1 MNWCWLPGIERDRR
15 VIESSV
21 DESIRE
27 PQLESLVSEIGTDL
41 YRLAASVPPSLLDG
55 RGLKGRV
62 VARALRDEQLRAA
75 MFRFIDTLPQLE
87 TASDVAIH
95 FFAYFEGHALGGRWG
110 RLLKLANPA
119 ILAPAVR
126 MAVGRVARYFLIEES
141 EHAVSRVLK
150 RLRRFPAMASFDAV
164 GEAVLTE
171 AEAEH
176 YLKRNLA
183 SIDWQVAGGAKPP
196 HLSIKLSALTPRADP
211 IDLAG
216 ARERILTKLN
226 QLMPRVRATHACLT
240 IDMEQYELKPLIL
253 DVFQHLLDAY
263 PQPDWLPAIALQ
275 AYLPDTATDLE
286 QLIRAVRARQRRIGI
301 RLVKGAYWDTEV
313 AMAQQRHW
321 PQPVFGQK
329 AQTDAQ
335 FERLTGMLFDNT
347 DVIYPAIATH
357 NIRSVACAMALA
369 RARALPAGSWEIQ
382 ALYGMADP
390 LAKAL
395 ARRGVS
401 LRVYVPIGNLLSGI
415 AYLIRRLME
424 NTANTSVVRQTY
436 ADGRD
441 PRVLLAPP
449 RAEAIAPTRPNTNS
463 FTNTPHLDFSRSEVR
478 SRFKL
483 ALESVRGQW
492 GREYPLAIQG
502 VNRVG
507 AFEASINPAE
517 PGEVLGRVE
526 MADDAHV
533 DQALANARKVFAEW
547 RATPASE
554 RVELCMRAA
563 GIMLRRRAELAAW
576 QVFEVGKNWREADA
590 DVAEA
595 IDYLRYY
602 AQDMSR
608 LDGWQPTALF
618 PGLTNHLRY
627 EPRGVT
633 VVIAPWNFPL
643 AILTGMTVA
652 ALVSGNPAIMKPA
665 GPSQLIAHQ
674 LLDVFR
680 EAGFPPRVCQLLTGH
695 GSKVGQR
702 LVEHADVAMIAFT
715 GSRDVGLSILRQ
727 AAGLV
732 PGQRQLKRVVCEMG
746 GKNAIIVD
754 SDADLDEA
762 VLQTLHS
769 AFGYQG
775 QKCSAA
781 SRLIVVG
788 KDLHD
793 RFTARLAEALDACS
807 YGPPQDPQ
815 YEFGPVISGSARNK
829 VQSYIDLGRSEGRL
843 FYRGSVPERGCYVA
857 PAIFTEIDP
866 RHRLAREEI
875 FGPVLSVL
883 HARSFEHAV
892 QIALDTDYGL
902 TGSVFSRLPAHIE
915 LARNEF
921 RVGNLYIN
929 RRTTGAQV
937 GVQPFGGIGHSGT
950 GIQAG
955 GPDYL
960 KQFMWT
966 RVVSENT
973 LRHGYVPP
981 DNQN

>member
-1 MNWCWLPGIERDRR
+1 
-15 VIESSV
+15 V

-27 PQLESLVSEIGTDL
+27 SQLESQVSEIGSDL
-41 YRLAASVPPSLLDG
+41 YRLAASAPPSLLDG

-75 MFRFIDTLPQLE
+75 LFRFVDTLPQLE
-87 TASDVAIH
+87 TPSDVAIH
-95 FFAYFEGHALGGRWG
+95 FFAYLEGRALGGTWG
-110 RLLKLANPA
+110 RLLKLANPS
-119 ILAPAVR
+119 IIAPAVR
-126 MAVGRVARYFLIEES
+126 LAVGRIARYFLIEETDR
-141 EHAVSRVLK
+141 AVSRVLK
-150 RLRRFPAMASFDAV
+150 QLQRFPAAASFDAV

-176 YLKRNLA
+176 YLRRNLA

-216 ARERILTKLN
+216 ARERILTMLGR
-226 QLMPRVRATHACLT
+226 LMPRVHETHACLT
-240 IDMEQYELKPLIL
+240 IDMEQFELKPLIL
-253 DVFQHLLDAY
+253 DVFRHLLDAY
-263 PQPDWLPAIALQ
+263 PEPQWLPAIALQ

-286 QLIRAVRARQRRIGI
+286 QLIRFARARQRRIGI

-313 AMAQQRHW
+313 AMARQRHW
-321 PQPVFGQK
+321 AQPVFAEK

-335 FERLTGMLFDNT
+335 FERLTSILLENT

-357 NIRSVACAMALA
+357 NIRSMAYAIALA
-369 RARALPAGSWEIQ
+369 RLRSLPNSSWEIQ

-401 LRVYVPIGNLLSGI
+401 LRVYVPIGDLLAGI

-441 PRVLLAPP
+441 PRVLLAAP
-449 RAEAIAPTRPNTNS
+449 RAQAGAPTRANS
-463 FTNTPHLDFSRSEVR
+463 DEFSNTPHLDFSRSEVR

-483 ALESVRGQW
+483 ALDSVRDQW
-492 GREYPLAIQG
+492 GREYPLAIHG
-502 VNRVG
+502 VTRKG
-507 AFEASINPAE
+507 AYETSINPAE
-517 PGEVLGRVE
+517 PNALLGRVE
-526 MADDAHV
+526 MATEAHV
-533 DQALANARKVFAEW
+533 DHALANARKSFADW
-547 RATPASE
+547 RETPAST
-554 RVELCMRAA
+554 RVELCWRAA

-602 AQDMSR
+602 AHDMAR
-608 LDGWQPTALF
+608 LGGWQPTALF
-618 PGLTNHLRY
+618 PGQTNHLRY

-643 AILTGMTVA
+643 AILTGMTAA
-652 ALVSGNPAIMKPA
+652 ALVSGNTAIMKPA
-665 GPSQLIAHQ
+665 GPSQIIAHQ
-674 LLDVFR
+674 LLDVLH
-680 EAGFPPRVCQLLTGH
+680 EAGFPPQVCQLLTGR
-695 GSKVGQR
+695 GDKVGQR
-702 LVEHADVAMIAFT
+702 LVEHPDVTMIAFT

-762 VLQTLHS
+762 VLHALQS

-781 SRLIVVG
+781 SRVIVVG
-788 KDLHD
+788 NDLHD
-793 RFTARLAEALDACS
+793 RFVARLADALDAQS

-815 YEFGPVISGSARNK
+815 NEFGPVVSASARKK
-829 VQSYIDLGRSEGRL
+829 VEGYIELGRSEGRL
-843 FYRGSVPERGCYVA
+843 FYRGSVPDGDCYVA
-857 PAIFTEIDP
+857 PAIFTEINP
-866 RHRLAREEI
+866 QHRLAREEI

-883 HARSFEHAV
+883 RARSFDDALT
-892 QIALDTDYGL
+892 IALDTDYGL
-902 TGSVFSRLPAHIE
+902 TGGVFSRLPAHIE
-915 LARNEF
+915 LAQSRF

-981 DNQN
+981 DSRQ